1 MEEREGDGCFEMN
14 YFKTFLLLVILSLL
28 LVWVGSYAGGAKGT
42 VFALL
47 FVLVMNFVTYWYSD
61 KIVLRM
67 YNAKE
72 VSRADAP
79 SLYAIVEELTS
90 RAGLPMPKVYI
101 MPSNAANAFAT
112 GRNPNHAAVAVT
124 QGILNI
130 LTAEELKGVLGH
142 ELAHVKN
149 RDILTATVVAV
160 VAGAIMMI
168 SRIAQWTA
176 FFGGGGFGR
185 DEEGRRGGNPIA
197 FLLLAILA
205 PLAALLIQ
213 MAISRSREY
222 AADKRGAI
230 VAGTPIGL
238 ANALLKL
245 QEASRYHPMVAM
257 PATAH
262 LFIVKPISAEGFAS
276 LFSTHP
282 PIEERVKRLRQM
294 K

>member
-14 YFKTFLLLVILSLL
+14 YFKTFLLLVVLSLL

-42 VFALL
+42 VFAFL

-79 SLYAIVEELTS
+79 SLYSIVEELTG

-101 MPSNAANAFAT
+101 VPSNAANAFAT

-176 FFGGGGFGR
+176 FFGGGH
-185 DEEGRRGGNPIA
+185 DSNEDRRGGNPIA

-222 AADKRGAI
+222 AADKHGAM

-245 QEASRYHPMVAM
+245 QEASRYHPTVAM

-282 PIEERVKRLRQM
+282 PIEERVKRLRQLARS
-294 K
+294 

>member
-1 MEEREGDGCFEMN
+1 MN
-14 YFKTFLLLVILSLL
+14 HFKTFLLLVVLSLL
-28 LVWVGSYAGGAKGT
+28 LVWVGSYVGGARGT
-42 VFALL
+42 VFAFL

-67 YNAKE
+67 YSARE

-79 SLYAIVEELTS
+79 YLYAILEELTNHV
-90 RAGLPMPKVYI
+90 GLPMPKVYLV
-101 MPSNAANAFAT
+101 PSNAANAFAT

-124 QGILNI
+124 QGILN
-130 LTAEELKGVLGH
+130 LLSKDELKGVLGH

-149 RDILTATVVAV
+149 RDILLATIVAV

-168 SRIAQWTA
+168 SRIAQWTT
-176 FFGGGGFGR
+176 FFGGGLGGDR
-185 DEEGRRGGNPIA
+185 EDHRGGNPIA

-222 AADKRGAI
+222 AADRCGAGF
-230 VAGTPIGL
+230 AGTPLGL

-245 QEASRYHPMVAM
+245 HDASRYRPMIANQ
-257 PATAH
+257 ATAH
-262 LFIVKPISAEGFAS
+262 FFIVKPLSVEGFAS

-282 PIEERVKRLRQM
+282 PIEERVRRLKELANSQ
-294 K
+294 

>member
-1 MEEREGDGCFEMN
+1 MN
-14 YFKTFLLLVILSLL
+14 YFKTFLLLVILSFI
-28 LVWVGSYAGGAKGT
+28 LVWVGSYVGGAGGT
-42 VFALL
+42 VFAFL
-47 FVLVMNFVTYWYSD
+47 FVLIMNLVTYWYSD

-79 SLYAIVEELTS
+79 ALYSIVEELTS
-90 RAGLPMPKVYI
+90 RADLPMPKVYI
-101 MPSNAANAFAT
+101 VPSNAANAFAT

-124 QGILNI
+124 EGILN
-130 LTAEELKGVLGH
+130 LLSKEELKGVLGH

-149 RDILTATVVAV
+149 RDILIATVVAV

-176 FFGGGGFGR
+176 FFGGGHSS
-185 DEEGRRGGNPIA
+185 DEEGHSGGNPIA
-197 FLLLAILA
+197 FLFLAIIA

-222 AADKRGAI
+222 AADKRGAV
-230 VAGTPIGL
+230 VAGTPQGL

-245 QEASRYHPMVAM
+245 QDASRYHPMVAAQ
-257 PATAH
+257 ATAH

-282 PIEERVKRLRQM
+282 PIEERVKRLRQIS
-294 K
+294 